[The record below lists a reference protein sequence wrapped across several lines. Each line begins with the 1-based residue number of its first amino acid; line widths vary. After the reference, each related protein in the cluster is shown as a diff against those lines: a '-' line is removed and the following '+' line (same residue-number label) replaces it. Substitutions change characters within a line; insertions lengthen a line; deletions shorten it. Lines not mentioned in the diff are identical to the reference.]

1 MRGSSGVT
9 STAIQFGI
17 RTSPKTHPSISAT
30 YSAVLRSGNPLSSIV
45 GYSYTTPT
53 LHRRHS
59 SKMAP
64 MNIDPSTARPI
75 VFSGPSG
82 TGKSTLLKK
91 LFTAHPDLFGFSV
104 SHTTRQPRNGEQDGV
119 HYHFTT
125 QSAFERMIGENA
137 FEEHAKFGGNC
148 YGSSRAAVQA
158 VADGQGKSIDGSPAE
173 GRRICVFDIEMEGV
187 KQLKKSRLNPRIC
200 FIQPPDVDTLEQR
213 LRGRGTDSED
223 AIQKRLAQAKNEIEY
238 CKAEGKNDKV
248 VVNDDLDRAFKDL
261 DEWVMKDLT
270 SQT

>member
-1 MRGSSGVT
+1 
-9 STAIQFGI
+9 
-17 RTSPKTHPSISAT
+17 
-30 YSAVLRSGNPLSSIV
+30 
-45 GYSYTTPT
+45 
-53 LHRRHS
+53 
-59 SKMAP
+59 MAP
-64 MNIDPSTARPI
+64 IDPAAARPI

-91 LFTAHPDLFGFSV
+91 LFAAHPDLFGFSV
-104 SHTTRQPRNGEQDGV
+104 SHTTRKPRAGEEDGV

-125 QSAFERMIGENA
+125 TDQFEKMIQEDK
-137 FEEHAKFGGNC
+137 FEEHAKFGGNY
-148 YGSSRAAVQA
+148 YGSSRDAVQA

-173 GRRICVFDIEMEGV
+173 GKRICVFDIEMEGV
-187 KQLKKSRLNPRIC
+187 KQLKKSRLSPRIC
-200 FIQPPDVDTLEQR
+200 FIQPPDVKTLEER

-238 CKAEGKNDKV
+238 CKAEGKDDKV
-248 VVNDDLDRAFKDL
+248 VVNDDLERAFEDL